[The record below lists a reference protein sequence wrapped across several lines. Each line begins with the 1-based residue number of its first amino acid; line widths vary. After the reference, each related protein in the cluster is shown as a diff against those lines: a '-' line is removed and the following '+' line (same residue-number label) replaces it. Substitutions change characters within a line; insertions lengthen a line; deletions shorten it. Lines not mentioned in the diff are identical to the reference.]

1 MLIDEGIIILE
12 RLRVARGYRSQEK
25 FVNDVCDV
33 RQYRRY
39 LSGSSSMPSGI
50 FFSLIERLNMNI
62 EEVLKFYLDTS
73 KKEKKI
79 VQNLYN
85 KLLSDHLDGLDIKLK
100 ELNESILIEKTDR
113 MLLRFCTLLFDYK
126 RKKIT
131 KYHYI
136 EQVKKLINFNE
147 LMSYE
152 ILSLYEMIIL
162 SNINTDLNDSDSV
175 LVINKLSEALKIYE
189 INDLDSLDFYLI
201 VLYTVIRIHG
211 SNDHFEQAIELCDIG
226 VRLSAQ
232 YHHYYLLS
240 HLYYL
245 KAYYFNKLNQI
256 EERNKEIHLCINTLE
271 ISSQDSLVRKIYNL
285 IAKEFKLDIY
295 DFEINYWK
303 NKKMSSS

>member
-12 RLRVARGYRSQEK
+12 RLRVARGYKSQEK

-62 EEVLKFYLDTS
+62 EEVLKFYKDTS
-73 KKEKKI
+73 KNEKKT
-79 VQNLYN
+79 VLSLYN
-85 KLLSDHLDGLDIKLK
+85 KLLSNHLDGLDIKLK
-100 ELNESILIEKTDR
+100 ELNKSILIEKADR
-113 MLLRFCTLLFDYK
+113 TLLRFCTLLFDYK
-126 RKKIT
+126 RQKIT

-136 EQVKKLINFNE
+136 EQVKKLIKFDE

-152 ILSLYEMIIL
+152 IITLYEMIIL
-162 SNINTDLNDSDSV
+162 SNINTDLNNYDSV
-175 LVINKLSEALKIYE
+175 LVINKLSEALNVYE

-211 SNDHFEQAIELCDIG
+211 TKNQFYRAIELCDVGIKT
-226 VRLSAQ
+226 SSQ

-245 KAYYFNKLNQI
+245 KAYYFNQLNEI
-256 EERNKEIHLCINTLE
+256 EERNKAIHLCINTLE
-271 ISSQDSLVRKIYNL
+271 ISSQDSLVHKIRHL
-285 IAKEFKLDIY
+285 ITREFKLDIH

-303 NKKMSSS
+303 NKKEASS

>member
-12 RLRVARGYRSQEK
+12 RLRVARGYKSQEK

-73 KKEKKI
+73 KKEKKV

-85 KLLSDHLDGLDIKLK
+85 KLLSDHLDGLDIKLQ
-100 ELNESILIEKTDR
+100 ELNKSILIEKTDR

-126 RKKIT
+126 REKIT

-162 SNINTDLNDSDSV
+162 SNINTDLNDFDSV
-175 LVINKLSEALKIYE
+175 LVINKLSEALKTYE

-211 SNDHFEQAIELCDIG
+211 SNNQYYQAIDLCNIG
-226 VRLSAQ
+226 VKLSSQ
-232 YHHYYLLS
+232 YHHFYLLS

-245 KAYYFNKLNQI
+245 KAYYFNKLELS
-256 EERNKEIHLCINTLE
+256 EERDKEIHLCINTLE
-271 ISSQDSLVRKIYNL
+271 ISSQDSLVNKIRSL
-285 IAKEFKLDIY
+285 ISHQFNLDIH
-295 DFEINYWK
+295 DFEIKYWK
-303 NKKMSSS
+303 NKKEASS

>member
-12 RLRVARGYRSQEK
+12 RLRVARGYKSQEK
-25 FVNDVCDV
+25 FISDVCDA

-39 LSGSSSMPSGI
+39 LSGASRMPSGI

-73 KKEKKI
+73 KKEKKT

-131 KYHYI
+131 KYHYV
-136 EQVKKLINFNE
+136 EQVKKLINFDE

-152 ILSLYEMIIL
+152 IISLYEMIIL
-162 SNINTDLNDSDSV
+162 SNINTELKDSDSI
-175 LVINKLSEALKIYE
+175 LVINKLSEALKTYE
-189 INDLDSLDFYLI
+189 ITDLDSLDFYLI
-201 VLYTVIRIHG
+201 VLYTVIRIRG
-211 SNDHFEQAIELCDIG
+211 SNNQFHHAIELCDIG
-226 VRLSAQ
+226 VKLSSQ
-232 YHHYYLLS
+232 YHHFYLLS
-240 HLYYL
+240 HQYYL
-245 KAYYFNKLNQI
+245 KAYYFNKLELN
-256 EERNKEIHLCINTLE
+256 EKRDKEIHLCINTLE
-271 ISSQDSLVRKIYNL
+271 ISSQDSLVHKIRSL
-285 IAKEFKLDIY
+285 ITQEFNVDIH

-303 NKKMSSS
+303 NNK